1 MSVTVQD
8 IRKAITEIKRVHN
21 MPTSEVIEAFLINRD
36 DLDELCRWAQD
47 HGQSINDRETGEIR
61 VYGVKMIES
70 PHIPK
75 GTIYKLLK
83 DNLQEYAMGG
93 FGGAGVSGV
102 IPTADPFQSTV
113 AESGSFKIPD
123 CYPVVPESG
132 TIYVPK
138 PSPPPA
144 VPKKPEK
151 KHSSKRRIELD

>member
-1 MSVTVQD
+1 MSITVQD

-21 MPTSEVIEAFLINRD
+21 LPTSQVVEAFLINRD
-36 DLDELCRWAQD
+36 DLDELCSWAVDQ
-47 HGQSINDRETGEIR
+47 GQPIHDRETGTVF
-61 VYGVKMIES
+61 VYGVKIIES
-70 PHIPK
+70 PYVPK

-93 FGGAGVSGV
+93 FGAGVSGM
-102 IPTADPFQSTV
+102 IPASSDFATTIPA
-113 AESGSFKIPD
+113 SGSFKMPD
-123 CYPVVPESG
+123 CFPVVPESG

-138 PSPPPA
+138 PTPTPA